1 MFSPWQYYTAYFSA
15 ILLVMDE
22 MLLLGLSL
30 VFFLA
35 TAWSARFGKAWL
47 YAVVVINL
55 LFVSLFG
62 AKLISVFD
70 QTTNAGNIF
79 YAVVF
84 FATYLLIENYSTQ
97 TARHSIYIGLFGVA
111 LFLIASRVI
120 VTLTTLPES
129 ALADQAI
136 ASLVILT
143 PNIAFASV
151 VAFFIASHANILI
164 YDHFRTLQYPLV
176 VGLLIALSAAQ
187 CIDSLIFFSL
197 AFSDKLASGV
207 LFETMWVGFTLK
219 VVLGII
225 SIPFIY
231 LNVWLK
237 EKQKTLLLE

>member
-1 MFSPWQYYTAYFSA
+1 
-15 ILLVMDE
+15 MDE
-22 MLLLGLSL
+22 VLLLGLSL
-30 VFFLA
+30 ILFLA
-35 TAWSARFGKAWL
+35 TTWAARFGKPWL
-47 YAVVVINL
+47 YTLVAINL

-62 AKLISVFD
+62 AKFIHVFG

-84 FATYLLIENYSTQ
+84 FATYLLIENYSAQ
-97 TARHSIYIGLFGVA
+97 TARHSIYIGLFAVA

-120 VTLTTLPES
+120 ITLTTLPQNT
-129 ALADQAI
+129 LADQAI

-151 VAFFIASHANILI
+151 IAFFIAMHANILI
-164 YDHFRTLQYPLV
+164 YDHFRTLKYPLV
-176 VGLLIALSAAQ
+176 VCLLIALSAGQ

-219 VVLGII
+219 VALGIM

-231 LNVWLK
+231 LNVWLR
-237 EKQKTLLLE
+237 ERQKALILE